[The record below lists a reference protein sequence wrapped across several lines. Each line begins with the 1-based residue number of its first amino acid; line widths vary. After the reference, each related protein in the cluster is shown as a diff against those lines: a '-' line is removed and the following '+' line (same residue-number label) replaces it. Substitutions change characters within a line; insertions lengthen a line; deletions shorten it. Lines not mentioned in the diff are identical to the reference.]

1 MELLAVTQKY
11 QMDSVLTHIR
21 GAISLRNPPFIRPET
36 AFHVYFLAQ
45 QQELHQEAVQA
56 ARVTLR
62 FPMTVEGL
70 DDKLEF
76 ADMTGVYLHEL
87 WKYHEQVRTE
97 LRSAVPEF
105 MISGLPDDLTKGMRC
120 RSDSISFLKWLDD
133 YMNSI
138 TEAPH
143 LFDIIE
149 FENARARHIEDETY
163 YSGTCSC
170 ADISCQFIRTFW
182 EALTA
187 VVQRTIEDVC
197 GLV

>member
-1 MELLAVTQKY
+1 
-11 QMDSVLTHIR
+11 
-21 GAISLRNPPFIRPET
+21 
-36 AFHVYFLAQ
+36 
-45 QQELHQEAVQA
+45 
-56 ARVTLR
+56 
-62 FPMTVEGL
+62 
-70 DDKLEF
+70 
-76 ADMTGVYLHEL
+76 
-87 WKYHEQVRTE
+87 
-97 LRSAVPEF
+97 

-120 RSDSISFLKWLDD
+120 RSDSISFPKWLDD

-187 VVQRTIEDVC
+187 VVQRTIEEADSTLVLVKEEPTTGKSDPPSVPLC
-197 GLV
+197 LDIPDANIILRSSDQANFHVHKSVLVISSPLFKDIFSLPQPPSNELVDGLPVIQLSESSGLL